1 MMVEEVAALYRRY
14 MDEPDQ
20 TFVDNAQMATFLS
33 LAYDDFRS
41 IVVEMDAY
49 VYAASHT
56 VLLASARTL
65 DLTGVLFGAAAPAAT
80 KLYQLVDIYAVDS
93 VALPNTVF
101 RRLSPAVNLKSTYD
115 GRTDYGLK
123 GPTLFFSDEYSGT
136 IRIDYIPEQNI
147 NWAAGVAAGTNVYID
162 DLNRFHDLIALIAYL
177 QYAIIDSAEQPQLVA
192 LLIRRQTQLRAY
204 LEARSGGIIER
215 VADVEYM

>member
-1 MMVEEVAALYRRY
+1 MMVADVAALYRRY

-20 TFVDNAQMATFLS
+20 TFVDNAQMATFLR

-56 VLLASARTL
+56 VLLSSARTL
-65 DLTGVLFGAAAPAAT
+65 DLTGTLFGVAAAAAT
-80 KLYQLVDIYAVDS
+80 RLHQLVDIYAVES
-93 VALPNTVF
+93 VALSNNVY
-101 RRLSPAVNLKSTYD
+101 RRLEPATNLKSTYD
-115 GRTDYGLK
+115 GRTDYALK
-123 GPTLFFSDEYSGT
+123 GSSIFFSGEYSGT
-136 IRIDYIPEQNI
+136 IRIDYIPDQNI
-147 NWAAGVAAGTNVYID
+147 DWAAGIAGAVEYID
-162 DLNRFHDLIALIAYL
+162 DLNSFHDLIALIAYL

-192 LLIRRQTQLRAY
+192 LLIRRQAQLRAY
-204 LEARSGGIIER
+204 LEGRSGGIIEH